1 MKTYNKRTKILKRGI
16 LFICLSLLLVGG
28 FFVSRIVFKKT
39 SFAQETKSYSYIN
52 QDYGIT
58 ITSDK
63 YIINQ
68 ENKIIFVG
76 NETDPTNIINNLN
89 VQGGSVD
96 IAKSSTNSPIYYL
109 NIRNT
114 EKKTTPQVDGED
126 YLQETDENVIID
138 RMLIIN
144 ILNNKGE
151 KLTDDNINNGFVYTG
166 FEEMDISKLVAVVGT
181 APAIGTQYGP
191 NLLKDYNY
199 SFDEESKYWHR
210 DIGYGPEW
218 MLEPNPNE
226 GYLGDNHT
234 LTTYRD
240 KYEVQINPTHTS
252 ILKFILTDR
261 EDGKEPTTLV
271 SGEEYEYSVQLYNR
285 LTKGY
290 AKINVEDMT
299 VDCPVSEDCYKD
311 AILKITEPYEGW
323 RGAKVTFTAGDWEYD
338 AGYPQLRVYVLG
350 STDEYDDWE
359 GQIWVDYVGLRRMY
373 KSLPSLSGTATI
385 ENNNNKLQVLYN
397 GNTIKSYPIVS
408 LKNNNSKYKVTN
420 DYIYTGLEPF
430 NPNDITITNGTK
442 EYDEDSKM
450 LIIKGMNENNELV
463 EISRIPVITVS
474 STKYNRDLEKGYINS
489 GYQFNI
495 DDITATNAN
504 KNIVNDTTYTN
515 IPNKLEIKFGETVL
529 ESYKIISITSTKYS
543 KIDLEKD
550 TIYVKNDTFNLD
562 DIIVVNASKSYD
574 SNTNTLTISD
584 YNNNELKTYK
594 VVSFK
599 SSKYDLSKD
608 YIYIGTN
615 NFENDIITINCKVV
629 YDDVNSKLYIK
640 SIDEKDTIEKYD
652 VIKLSS
658 TKYDLTKDYV
668 YAGINNLDTDD
679 IKVKH
684 GEKAYIDGKLYI
696 TYNGEKIDSYEV
708 IKLTST
714 SESYKFIDDEEI
726 YTNTIDFDLNKLSI
740 ENGELRYE
748 NDIVYIDYTK
758 DNNKVL
764 VKSYPV
770 IKVTSLYDLTKGY
783 IYLGTDSYDETKIS
797 VTNGKALYE
806 NNEVKIIDYRHNTLD
821 TYKVQSIDFGNL
833 VINDKTIAI
842 EKGTTYNDIANEI
855 TIINGTFKIF
865 KNTTQVL
872 NGTLE
877 EGMMLKI
884 YDKEKNEIIDANY
897 TIRAEYFE
905 IEGANIKN
913 GLITNLAKSTT
924 IENLI
929 SKIST
934 NGTYK
939 IYDNKKNEIL
949 DNSQILTTGV
959 KITVTQNNISKDYYI
974 VIKGDITGNGK
985 IKMADVMKIS
995 KYLKDNSILTAPYI
1009 KAADYDNNGIVDI
1022 NDAKSIA
1029 EDIVKGWK

>member
-1 MKTYNKRTKILKRGI
+1 ME
-16 LFICLSLLLVGG
+16 
-28 FFVSRIVFKKT
+28 
-39 SFAQETKSYSYIN
+39 Q
-52 QDYGIT
+52 
-58 ITSDK
+58 
-63 YIINQ
+63 
-68 ENKIIFVG
+68 
-76 NETDPTNIINNLN
+76 
-89 VQGGSVD
+89 
-96 IAKSSTNSPIYYL
+96 
-109 NIRNT
+109 
-114 EKKTTPQVDGED
+114 
-126 YLQETDENVIID
+126 
-138 RMLIIN
+138 
-144 ILNNKGE
+144 
-151 KLTDDNINNGFVYTG
+151 
-166 FEEMDISKLVAVVGT
+166 
-181 APAIGTQYGP
+181 
-191 NLLKDYNY
+191 
-199 SFDEESKYWHR
+199 
-210 DIGYGPEW
+210 
-218 MLEPNPNE
+218 
-226 GYLGDNHT
+226 
-234 LTTYRD
+234 
-240 KYEVQINPTHTS
+240 
-252 ILKFILTDR
+252 
-261 EDGKEPTTLV
+261 
-271 SGEEYEYSVQLYNR
+271 
-285 LTKGY
+285 
-290 AKINVEDMT
+290 
-299 VDCPVSEDCYKD
+299 
-311 AILKITEPYEGW
+311 
-323 RGAKVTFTAGDWEYD
+323 
-338 AGYPQLRVYVLG
+338 
-350 STDEYDDWE
+350 
-359 GQIWVDYVGLRRMY
+359 
-373 KSLPSLSGTATI
+373 
-385 ENNNNKLQVLYN
+385 
-397 GNTIKSYPIVS
+397 
-408 LKNNNSKYKVTN
+408 
-420 DYIYTGLEPF
+420 
-430 NPNDITITNGTK
+430 
-442 EYDEDSKM
+442 
-450 LIIKGMNENNELV
+450 
-463 EISRIPVITVS
+463 
-474 STKYNRDLEKGYINS
+474 GYINS